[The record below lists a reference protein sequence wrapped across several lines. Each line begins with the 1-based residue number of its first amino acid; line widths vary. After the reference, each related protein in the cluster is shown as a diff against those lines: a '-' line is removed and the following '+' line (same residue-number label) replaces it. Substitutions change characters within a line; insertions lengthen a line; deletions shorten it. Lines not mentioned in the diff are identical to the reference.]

1 MSLVIGDWAGARL
14 SLARCGLLAAPG
26 VRRELHLPPYSYPRR
41 TAEVVRWSGAFVP
54 VFERRGQA
62 LRRLVGTAR
71 RGDGWTSDPG
81 RVFETGV

>member
-14 SLARCGLLAAPG
+14 SLARCGLLAAPW
-26 VRRELHLPPYSYPRR
+26 VRRELRLPPYSPARE
-41 TAEVVRWSGAFVP
+41 AGEGMRWSGEFIP
-54 VFERRGQA
+54 VFSRIGR
-62 LRRLVGTAR
+62 LRRLVGYAK